1 MILDNGTLFLCT
13 LQNTAPRGEMPV
25 EKLVVYNKHWF
36 QERTV
41 GMNRQYLAKGVNER
55 VDLYVYIHEDR
66 EVRAGQYVV
75 VGDKDSGQQFRI
87 NSVNHV
93 IEENTNLR
101 YTTLE
106 MQRLDNN
113 YDVIYPET

>member
-1 MILDNGTLFLCT
+1 MILDNGILFVCDLM
-13 LQNTAPRGEMPV
+13 NTAENGRMPV
-25 EKLVVYNKHWF
+25 DKLVKRRKHWY

-41 GMNRQYLAKGVNER
+41 GLNRQYLARGVNER

-66 EVRAGQYVV
+66 KVRAGQFAVIGN
-75 VGDKDSGQQFRI
+75 GDQFRI
-87 NSVNHV
+87 NSVHHV

-101 YTTLE
+101 YTTME

-113 YDVIYPET
+113 YDVAEN